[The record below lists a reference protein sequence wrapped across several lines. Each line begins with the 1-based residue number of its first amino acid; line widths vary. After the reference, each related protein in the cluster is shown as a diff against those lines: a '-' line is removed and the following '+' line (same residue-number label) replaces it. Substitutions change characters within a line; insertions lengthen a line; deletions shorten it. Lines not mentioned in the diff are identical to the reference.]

1 MLFFQHLEGKM
12 EIFKEL
18 KKNPIFKD
26 FNDGQ
31 LSAILD
37 CFSVEIK
44 EFDKNQS
51 IFQQN
56 QPIEKI
62 ALILRGEANVEH
74 IDIFDNQS
82 IILNLKAGDF
92 FGLEETYAER
102 SIFLNSLIA
111 CEKSVVAFFDSNK
124 FVFPCQNNCKHH
136 QALLKKI
143 INYISSRNLMLIDK
157 IKHLSQKGI
166 KEKVLSY
173 LQSQSKMAQSPY
185 FDIPFN
191 KTELA
196 NYLSVERSALS
207 TVLSR
212 LKKEGVIDFEKK
224 RYHIKQIK

>member
-1 MLFFQHLEGKM
+1 MLFLQHLGAKM
-12 EIFKEL
+12 EILKEL
-18 KKNPIFKD
+18 KKNPIFKGFGEKELYSMLNCFCFEMKD
-26 FNDGQ
+26 F
-31 LSAILD
+31 
-37 CFSVEIK
+37 E
-44 EFDKNQS
+44 KNQP
-51 IFQQN
+51 ILQQN

-62 ALILRGEANVEH
+62 ALILKGEANVEH
-74 IDIFDNQS
+74 VDIFDNQS

-102 SIFLNSLIA
+102 TIFINSLIS
-111 CEKSVVAFFDSNK
+111 CEKSTVAFFDKTK
-124 FVFPCQNNCKHH
+124 FIFPCQNNCKHH
-136 QALLKKI
+136 NILLKRI

-173 LQSQSKMAQSPY
+173 LQSQSKLAQSPY

-207 TVLSR
+207 TVLGK
-212 LKKEGVIDFEKK
+212 LKKDGIIDFEKK
-224 RYHIKQIK
+224 RYHIKQTK